1 MAKHRGI
8 ALVILAA
15 LLALSA
21 CSAPAAGETDYT
33 PIQIAAVIADSQ
45 SDLPELTA
53 SVAGDDFFSAY
64 VQMCI
69 RDSH

>member
-33 PIQIAAVIADSQ
+33 PIQLSLIHI
-45 SDLPELTA
+45 
-53 SVAGDDFFSAY
+53 
-64 VQMCI
+64 
-69 RDSH
+69 